1 MNNDKRII
9 LAIALYAAV
18 VTMVLHTLDS
28 EGHER
33 FTSAK
38 QPVEIYNAYEAR
50 TSMSPTNPV
59 CNETSCTDQEIFCS
73 QPDSNLSK
81 DNDPVLLSNEE
92 VNG

>member
-18 VTMVLHTLDS
+18 ITMVLHTLNS

-38 QPVEIYNAYEAR
+38 QPVEIYNAYEAT
-50 TSMSPTNPV
+50 TSVSANAV

-73 QPDSNLSK
+73 QSDSNLSK
-81 DNDPVLLSNEE
+81 DNDPVLFPNEE